1 MKNLFA
7 YPAYFAYLAY
17 NSVNREQERRTVKKI
32 RFTLIELLVVIA
44 IIAVLAGM
52 LLPALGKTREIAR
65 GAACLNNFKQCGMAV
80 NLYLGDNNDWYFN
93 RYNSGNG
100 NYYASGGTWN
110 QGVAVDGVGRIGMLA
125 TYLGSEKDVD
135 FIGATGYNSSGKFY
149 RSRMTC
155 PSFQLP
161 PDHTSSFRFSF
172 TITTFLATNHVK
184 ASKVV
189 RPGDSAIFAEVDCPS
204 GAAFFSYKA
213 ANDSSLG
220 AVVTRHNNKT
230 ASITYYDGHADF
242 RAYRTIPYGWN
253 MRLNRF
259 WLPWPD
265 DSDADKK
272 DFMTT
277 LQ

>member
-1 MKNLFA
+1 MKK
-7 YPAYFAYLAY
+7 
-17 NSVNREQERRTVKKI
+17 S

-52 LLPALGKTREIAR
+52 LLPALGKTKEIAN
-65 GAACLNNFKQCGMAV
+65 GAACLSNFKQYGLAV
-80 NLYLGDNNDWYFN
+80 NMYLGDNDDWYFN
-93 RYNSGNG
+93 RYNCGN
-100 NYYASGGTWN
+100 NIYNDAGGIWN
-110 QGVAVDGVGRIGMLA
+110 QGRVVDGVGRIGLLA
-125 TYLGSEKDVD
+125 TYLGGENVD

-161 PDHTSSFRFSF
+161 SGLTSGFRYTF
-172 TITTFLATNHVK
+172 TITSFLINNHVK
-184 ASKVV
+184 AAKVV

-204 GAAFFSYKA
+204 GAACFSYKA
-213 ANDSSLG
+213 ANDNTLG

-242 RAYRTIPYGWN
+242 RASRTIPYGWY

-265 DSDADKK
+265 DSDTSQS
-272 DFMTT
+272 DFMAT
-277 LQ
+277 L

>member
-1 MKNLFA
+1 MKK
-7 YPAYFAYLAY
+7 
-17 NSVNREQERRTVKKI
+17 S

-44 IIAVLAGM
+44 IIAILAGM
-52 LLPALGKTREIAR
+52 LLPALGKVKETAY
-65 GAACLNNFKQCGMAV
+65 GTSCLSNFKQYGLAV
-80 NLYLGDNNDWYFN
+80 NMYLGDNDDWYFN
-93 RYNSGNG
+93 RYNNG
-100 NYYASGGTWN
+100 TTNYYTSGGTWN
-110 QGVAVDGVGRIGMLA
+110 QGKALAGVRIGMLA
-125 TYLGSEKDVD
+125 TYLGSENVD

-161 PDHTSSFRFSF
+161 SGLTSGYRFSF
-172 TITTFLATNHVK
+172 TITNFLATNHVK

-204 GAAFFSYKA
+204 GAAYFSYKA
-213 ANDSSLG
+213 ANDSASG

-242 RAYRTIPYGWN
+242 RAYRTIPYGWY

-259 WLPWPD
+259 WRPWPD
-265 DSDADKK
+265 DGD
-272 DFMTT
+272 TN
-277 LQ
+277 Q